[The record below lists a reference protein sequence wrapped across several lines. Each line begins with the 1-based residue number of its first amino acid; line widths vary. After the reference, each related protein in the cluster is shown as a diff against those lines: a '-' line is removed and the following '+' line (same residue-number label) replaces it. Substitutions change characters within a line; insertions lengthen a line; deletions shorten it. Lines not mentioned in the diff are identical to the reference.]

1 MTTRY
6 HRELENLEQAYAA
19 ARVMDPTALAN
30 ALETAAVRPAV
41 MIGSGGSFSVA
52 SFAAY
57 LHQLHTGR
65 LASAL
70 TPLEYLDLPLSDPAV
85 MCFTASGRNKDIA
98 AAFVEAANREIR
110 PLIGLV
116 MRDHSPLHALGQK
129 YRYSRLVSASS
140 STFSDGFLAVASLVG
155 AGTLLLRAYRKLIGV
170 QDMLPDTLAE
180 LVTSTTGFAPSEIV
194 EASALALRVPSTS
207 VLYTAALKPAAT
219 DIESRFVEAAL
230 GNVHATDFRNF
241 GHGRHHWFAK
251 RAKETGII
259 ALVGDGQRKLADRTL
274 ALLPKTVPQTRFD
287 FEGELDVQALVGLV
301 TSLHIAEAAGEKR
314 GIDPG
319 KPGVPEFGRRLYH
332 LGPSNRRRSS
342 GADTVEI
349 AAWRKQKA
357 ALADSDSAPGD
368 WLKVCERGIEQLKA
382 AKIGA
387 LVFDYDGTLCE
398 THRRYDPLST
408 DVGQA
413 LTRLLRE
420 GAVIGIAT
428 GRGGSAAERIR
439 EAVPYECWDRVL
451 MGYYNGAVI
460 APLSKA
466 LDSVAMPPPDPVL
479 VQLESL
485 LRATPHF
492 SKGSFRLNASQLS
505 FSFPALVEPMVAM
518 RTASNSVEK
527 LGLRATI
534 SCSSHSVDV
543 TLGQVSKTQV
553 VDAVRTYAHIA
564 DDAIVIRIG
573 DRGRWP
579 GNDADLLDDPYGLS
593 VDEISPS
600 TEGCWGLS
608 PRGVL
613 GLQATLYYLDR
624 LQWRDSVGALDLN

>member
-1 MTTRY
+1 VTSRY
-6 HRELENLEQAYAA
+6 RRELENLEQAYHA
-19 ARVMDPTALAN
+19 ARDMDATALAG
-30 ALETAAVRPAV
+30 AIEAAAIRPVV

-57 LHQLHTGR
+57 LHQFHTGR

-70 TPLEYLDLPLSDPAV
+70 TPLDYLDLPLSDPGV
-85 MCFTASGRNKDIA
+85 MCFSASGRNKDIA
-98 AAFVEAANREIR
+98 AAFVEAANREAR

-116 MRDHSPLHALGQK
+116 MRDRSPLHMLAEK
-129 YRYSRLVSASS
+129 YRYSRVVSAPS
-140 STFSDGFLAVASLVG
+140 STFNDGFLAVASLVG
-155 AGTLLLRAYRKLIGV
+155 ASTLLLRGYRHLIGV
-170 QDMLPDTLAE
+170 QDKLPNTLAE
-180 LVTSTTGFAPSEIV
+180 LVTSTTGFSLDEIV
-194 EASALALRVPSTS
+194 RDSALALRAPSTS
-207 VLYTAALKPAAT
+207 VLFTAALKPAAT

-251 RAKETGII
+251 RAKETGVI

-274 ALLPKTVPQTRFD
+274 ALLPKSARQARFD
-287 FEGELDVQALVGLV
+287 FEGEADVQALVGLV
-301 TSLHIAEAAGEKR
+301 ASLHIAEAAGEKR

-319 KPGVPEFGRRLYH
+319 RPGVPEFGRRLYH
-332 LGPSNRRRSS
+332 LAPPTHRRASR
-342 GADTVEI
+342 ADPVET

-357 ALADSDSAPGD
+357 APADSNQPLVD
-368 WLKVCERGIEQLKA
+368 WLTVCERGIEQLKT
-382 AKIGA
+382 AKMSA

-398 THRRYDPLST
+398 THRRYEALAPEI
-408 DVGQA
+408 GRA

-439 EAVPYECWDRVL
+439 EAIPREFWENVL
-451 MGYYNGAVI
+451 VGYYNGAMI
-460 APLSKA
+460 APLIETPDVGSAIDPA
-466 LDSVAMPPPDPVL
+466 LAK
-479 VQLESL
+479 LEGL
-485 LRATPHF
+485 LRAIPHF
-492 SKGSFRLNASQLS
+492 ARGKFRTNAHQLS
-505 FSFPALVEPMVAM
+505 FSFPTLVEPLAAM
-518 RTASNSVEK
+518 HTVSNTVEK

-543 TLGQVSKTQV
+543 TLGQVSKTNV
-553 VDAVRTYAHIA
+553 VAAVREHAHVSENA
-564 DDAIVIRIG
+564 AVARIG

-579 GNDADLLDDPYGLS
+579 GNDADLLNDPYGLS
-593 VDEISPS
+593 VDEVSTS

-624 LQWRDSVGALDLN
+624 LHWRSGVGVLNLN